1 MAAYYNDRIPSLFI
15 AGTTS
20 DHTQWR
26 QSSRLVLGSEQHE
39 NIMLYAFTQHGQVK
53 ITQVTNNS
61 KVQLPPIELVM
72 P

>member
-53 ITQVTNNS
+53 ITQVTNS
-61 KVQLPPIELVM
+61 KVQLLPIELVM